1 MNQRDQQNVKF
12 LLGLSPIALEA
23 WFSQASID
31 DRDYAMEILEAYE
44 GLLDQELAEAFFGY
58 DMPTGTMQ

>member
-1 MNQRDQQNVKF
+1 MNQRDQENVKF
-12 LLGLSPIALEA
+12 LLGLSPAKLEN

-44 GLLDQELAEAFFGY
+44 GLLDEELSDAFFGY

>member
-1 MNQRDQQNVKF
+1 MNQRDQENVKF

-44 GLLDQELAEAFFGY
+44 GLLDEELSDAFFGY